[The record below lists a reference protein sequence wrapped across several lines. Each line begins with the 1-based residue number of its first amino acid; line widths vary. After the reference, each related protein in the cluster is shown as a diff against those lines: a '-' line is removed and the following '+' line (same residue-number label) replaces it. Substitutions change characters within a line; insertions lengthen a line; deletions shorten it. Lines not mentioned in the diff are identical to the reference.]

1 MPFPVNVYIFF
12 AYLLVISLIAVVLTV
27 VDKRRA
33 QAGRWRVPEAT
44 LLLFSILGGSV
55 AMLITM
61 KKIRHKT
68 KKVKF
73 MVGIP
78 LILIAQV
85 ILIAF
90 LWVRQI
96 ICFTF

>member
-12 AYLLVISLIAVVLTV
+12 AYLLVISLISVVLTV